1 MQATHY
7 NDNVFINCPFDS
19 AYKHLFDAMVFAVHD
34 CGFIPRCALEEEDAS
49 EVRIDKIYNIIAD
62 CRYGIHDISRTEL
75 DKDSGL
81 PRFNMPLELGI
92 FLGAKKFGIEE
103 QKRKKCLVLDTER
116 YRFQQFISDIAGQDI
131 QSHNNSSREVIMRV
145 RNWLRTA
152 SRRETIPS
160 GSIIWERYQEFI
172 EKLPQTAR
180 EARLIPEELIFNDYT
195 LLVAQWLEIKG
206 D

>member
-1 MQATHY
+1 
-7 NDNVFINCPFDS
+7 
-19 AYKHLFDAMVFAVHD
+19 
-34 CGFIPRCALEEEDAS
+34 
-49 EVRIDKIYNIIAD
+49 
-62 CRYGIHDISRTEL
+62 
-75 DKDSGL
+75 
-81 PRFNMPLELGI
+81 MPLELGI

-180 EARLIPEELIFNDYT
+180 EARLIPEELIFKAASSNGQKSQPTTFKVGRDT
-195 LLVAQWLEIKG
+195 RTGRFISRKEAERRKTTAIVETITVPKQTK
-206 D
+206 